1 MAAPKHPNPGPAAI
15 ARRKIGD
22 QKAAQRLTKAGY
34 QVIPPTPEEAPM
46 DLTALQTALA
56 SKFHGSP
63 VKAIPETINAINQ
76 LPTVGSGEEA
86 DALSGPW
93 YVNSNAECA
102 NPEDVEITI
111 CRGIESRNAND
122 TIRIPGNYETS
133 GEVNAALLRAQA
145 MCAGLNL
152 TSATNGITS

>member
-1 MAAPKHPNPGPAAI
+1 ME
-15 ARRKIGD
+15 
-22 QKAAQRLTKAGY
+22 T
-34 QVIPPTPEEAPM
+34 
-46 DLTALQTALA
+46 TALRALA
-56 SKFHGSP
+56 RKTHGDP
-63 VKAIPETINAINQ
+63 ERAIPEVTNAINQ
-76 LPTVGSGEEA
+76 IPTATNGQEA

-93 YVNSNAECA
+93 YVSSNAELA